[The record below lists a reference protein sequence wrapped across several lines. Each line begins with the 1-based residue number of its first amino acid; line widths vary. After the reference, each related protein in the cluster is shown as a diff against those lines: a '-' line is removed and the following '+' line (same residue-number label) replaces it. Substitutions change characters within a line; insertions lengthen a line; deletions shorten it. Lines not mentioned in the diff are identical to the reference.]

1 MKIFAV
7 LALILVAAFAGWSV
21 YGPNASNDGA
31 EKPAA
36 RSARSIT
43 VDVETV
49 SFSRFVEAVEGLGTA
64 RANESVTIT
73 AKLTDTLRRV
83 NFEDGQLVEAGT
95 VLVELTNREEQ
106 ALLDE
111 ARASLKDANA
121 QLARINDLGSRG
133 LAAESEVD
141 QAVAAADGA
150 NARLN
155 TVLAR
160 LQDRLVR
167 APFSGLLGFRQVSP
181 GTLVTPT
188 TPITTL
194 DDVSVIKLD
203 FTLPETQLS
212 VLREGLPITAVSAAW
227 GDQEFTGQVS
237 SIGSRI
243 DPITRAIEIR
253 AVLDNSDGKIRPGM
267 LMSVAVA
274 SNQRQALAVPQ
285 GALVS
290 NGSVSYVY
298 LLQADGTVKQT
309 TVELG
314 QRTFDRVE
322 VLQGLEAGQQVVVA
336 GVGNLRDG
344 VSVTVL
350 NTTRQDPARPSGPAA
365 GSNSSGQF

>member
-1 MKIFAV
+1 MKIVVSLAV
-7 LALILVAAFAGWSV
+7 LLIAAFVGWRVLGPEVSEKSGGRPATFAG
-21 YGPNASNDGA
+21 
-31 EKPAA
+31 
-36 RSARSIT
+36 RSIT
-43 VDVETV
+43 VDVQTV
-49 SFSRFVEAVEGLGTA
+49 SLNTFVEDVEGLGTA

-111 ARASLKDANA
+111 ARAALKDANA

-150 NARLN
+150 KARLN

-194 DDVSVIKLD
+194 DDVSIIKLD

-212 VLREGLPITAVSAAW
+212 VLREDLPITARSAAW
-227 GDQEFTGQVS
+227 GDQAFTGHVS

-243 DPITRAIEIR
+243 DPVTRAIEIR
-253 AVLDNSDGKIRPGM
+253 AVLDNSEGKIRPGM

-274 SNQRQALAVPQ
+274 SNRRQALAVPQ

-290 NGSVSYVY
+290 IGSQSYVY
-298 LLQADGTVKQT
+298 LLQEDQTVKRT
-309 TVELG
+309 PVELG
-314 QRTFDRVE
+314 QRTFDQVE
-322 VLQGLEAGQQVVVA
+322 VLRGLQAGQQVVIA
-336 GVGNLRDG
+336 GVGNLREG
-344 VSVTVL
+344 AKVSVR
-350 NTTRQDPARPSGPAA
+350 NASSDEPARAADSAA
-365 GSNSSGQF
+365 GT